1 MKKDF
6 YKYECGPLHPITSMD
21 WKRRRIIEQQKERCR
36 KEIRFHKQNVI
47 LQGIISFL
55 CVAGSI
61 YAGQK
66 RSILVP
72 LVLAPMAAA
81 SCSNLAK
88 HEATRRHRQKILEEL
103 ERE

>member
-6 YKYECGPLHPITSMD
+6 YKYERGPLHPITSMD

-36 KEIRFHKQNVI
+36 KEIQFHKQNVI

-55 CVAGSI
+55 CVAGGI

-72 LVLAPMAAA
+72 LVLAPTAAA

-88 HEATRRHRQKILEEL
+88 HEAIRRHRQKILEEL

>member
-6 YKYECGPLHPITSMD
+6 YKYERGALHPITSID

-36 KEIRFHKQNVI
+36 EEIRFHKKNVI
-47 LQGIISFL
+47 LQSVISFL
-55 CVAGSI
+55 CVAGGI
-61 YAGQK
+61 CAGQK
-66 RSILVP
+66 RSVLVP
-72 LVLAPMAAA
+72 LVLAPMVAT